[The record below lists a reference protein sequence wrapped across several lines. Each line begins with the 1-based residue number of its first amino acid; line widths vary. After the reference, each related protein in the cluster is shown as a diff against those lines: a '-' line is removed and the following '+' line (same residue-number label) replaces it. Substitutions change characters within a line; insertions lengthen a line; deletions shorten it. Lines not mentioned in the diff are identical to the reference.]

1 MPSPTPPPGERVSGR
16 SLFESLS
23 ELVGAPSPGVVSP
36 RDAVSCK
43 NWQTW
48 GSMGWQQGSSGAAKP
63 CTLLVWLEEGLS
75 PSSNQNR
82 RVNGLPAPLGPCCC
96 HPMDPQVRQFFAA
109 NCWPET
115 CEAIL
120 ARSKTSKTQDP
131 RRLTQLSSAAV
142 PCDGC
147 LCAMDMAPPEHENP
161 CPGHLLPATVA
172 QYGFHS
178 SVQKIYRDWEGK
190 FHFKFSQC
198 EIATGQMIEYTVLL
212 ESASVTREA
221 HPHRLVLPPNPPAK
235 RTRTS
240 L

>member
-1 MPSPTPPPGERVSGR
+1 MLPPPGWSVREMR
-16 SLFESLS
+16 
-23 ELVGAPSPGVVSP
+23 LVA
-36 RDAVSCK
+36 K

-48 GSMGWQQGSSGAAKP
+48 GSMGWQQGSSGAGKP

-120 ARSKTSKTQDP
+120 ARPKTQDVS
-131 RRLTQLSSAAV
+131 QLSSAAV
-142 PCDGC
+142 PCDVC
-147 LCAMDMAPPEHENP
+147 LCAMAMAMPENENP

-212 ESASVTREA
+212 ESASITREA
-221 HPHRLVLPPNPPAK
+221 HAHRLVLPPNPPAK
-235 RTRTS
+235 RTRTG